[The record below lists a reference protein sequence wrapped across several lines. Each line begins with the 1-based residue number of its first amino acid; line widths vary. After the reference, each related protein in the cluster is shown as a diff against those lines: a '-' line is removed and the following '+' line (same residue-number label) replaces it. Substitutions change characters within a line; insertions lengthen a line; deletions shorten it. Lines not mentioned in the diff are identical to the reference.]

1 MLHYS
6 AKPDRPRPE
15 PASRR
20 GELLRELGLA
30 VRRSREAEGLSRRA
44 LAEKTRVSE
53 RFLAELEG
61 GSGNISVVRL
71 EDVAEAL
78 GTTGAELLAAATAKR
93 DKGVIALVGLRGAGK
108 TSVGAELAEALSV
121 PFVELDELVAREA
134 GMTLATIFEVHGEG
148 YFREVERR
156 VVRRLLARGEPC
168 VLATGGSIV
177 SDGETWS
184 LLRRHTRT
192 VWLRATAKDHWDRV
206 VSQGDARPMRGRPR
220 ARAELEALL
229 EARGSHYAEAELTV
243 DTSGHRV
250 ADVARRVAEA
260 CGR

>member
-1 MLHYS
+1 MMHYS
-6 AKPDRPRPE
+6 AKSRAARPD

-20 GELLRELGLA
+20 SALLRELGLA
-30 VRRSREAEGLSRRA
+30 VRRLREGQALSRRA
-44 LAEKTRVSE
+44 LAEKTGVSE

-78 GTTGAELLAAATAKR
+78 GTTGSELLAAATTKR
-93 DKGVIALVGLRGAGK
+93 EKSVVALVGLRGAGK
-108 TSVGAELAEALSV
+108 TSVGTALAEALSV

-156 VVRRLLARGEPC
+156 VVRRLLERGEPC
-168 VLATGGSIV
+168 VVATGGSIV
-177 SDGETWS
+177 SDAATWA
-184 LLRRHTRT
+184 LLRQHTRT
-192 VWLRATAKDHWDRV
+192 VWLRASAKDHWDRV

-229 EARGSHYAEAELTV
+229 EARASRYAEAEITV

-250 ADVARRVAEA
+250 ADVVARVADA